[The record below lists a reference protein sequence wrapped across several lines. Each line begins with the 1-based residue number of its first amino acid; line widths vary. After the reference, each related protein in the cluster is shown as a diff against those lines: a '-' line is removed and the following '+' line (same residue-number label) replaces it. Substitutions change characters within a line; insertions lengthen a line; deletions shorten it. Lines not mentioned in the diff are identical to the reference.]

1 MKREYTEAV
10 KKANRTWDSNNLD
23 RISVALPKGQRDIIK
38 AHAES
43 MGESTNKFIQRA
55 INETIERDKK
65 SSPEA

>member
-43 MGESTNKFIQRA
+43 IGESTNKFIQRA

>member
-23 RISVALPKGQRDIIK
+23 RISVAIPKGQRDIIK

-43 MGESTNKFIQRA
+43 IGESTNKFIQRA

-65 SSPEA
+65 RSPEA

>member
-23 RISVALPKGQRDIIK
+23 RISVALPKGQRGIIK

-65 SSPEA
+65 RSPEA

>member
-43 MGESTNKFIQRA
+43 IGESTNKFIQRA

-65 SSPEA
+65 RSPEA